1 MSADDKKA
9 IEKLRR
15 EIRQHDI
22 LYYVEDQPEITDR
35 EYDRLMQKLIDWE
48 KEHSDEIPA
57 DSPTQRVGG
66 KVSERFTGIAHKTA
80 MLSLDNTYNLDE
92 FRDFHKRVVKG
103 LNKGEP
109 EENQVAED
117 EIEYVVELKIDG
129 LGVNLTYEN
138 GLFVQG
144 ATRGDGV
151 TGEDI
156 TANLRTIR
164 SIPLNIPTENEDFNF
179 LEVRGEV
186 FLDRKAFLKIN
197 EERKAEGQVEF
208 ANPRNAAA
216 GTLRLLDPAITAKR
230 PLDIFIYSVGFMDHM
245 PFKTHFSAM
254 QKLKSLGFRINPENI
269 LCGNFEE
276 TFKLI
281 ESWREK
287 KNNLPYE
294 VDGLVVKVNSLDYQ
308 KKLASTARHPRW
320 AIAYKYEAEQVV
332 TEVEDIICQVGR
344 TGSITPVAVLRPV
357 LVSGSTVSR
366 ATLHNEDVIKDKDVR
381 VGDTVV
387 IEKAGEVIPKV
398 VRVANTAGKSRGQPF
413 KMPKTCPECETKII
427 RPEGEVAWRCVNAA
441 CPAQVKERL
450 LHFASRRAMDIDHL
464 GPAVLDQLVDGENV
478 QHFSD
483 LYKLTTDDLVGLE
496 RMAQK
501 SAENLIDSIEK
512 SKSRGLTRVL
522 HALGIRH
529 VGQRA
534 AAVLAENFH
543 SMDELQKASFE
554 DLEQV
559 DEIGPIMAESLKAF
573 YDQEANQQEIKRLAK
588 LGVWLAEERRETGD
602 RLQGK
607 QFVLTGTLK
616 DLTRDQAKEKIL
628 SLGGRVTSSVSKKT
642 DYVVAG
648 ADPGS
653 KRDKAEKL
661 GVEILTE
668 DQFKKLLEE

>member
-1 MSADDKKA
+1 MSLDEKKE
-9 IEKLRR
+9 IENLRR
-15 EIRQHDI
+15 EIRRHDT

-35 EYDRLMQKLIDWE
+35 EYDRLMEKLIDWE
-48 KEHSDEIPA
+48 TKHPDEVPA

-66 KVSERFTGIAHKTA
+66 KVSERFAAVAHKTA

-92 FRDFHKRVVKG
+92 FRDFHNRVVKG

-109 EENQVAED
+109 EENQVVGND
-117 EIEYVVELKIDG
+117 IEYVVELKIDG
-129 LGVNLTYEN
+129 LGVTLTYEN

-164 SIPLNIPTENEDFNF
+164 SIPLNIPMEKEDFSF

-186 FLDRKAFLKIN
+186 YLDRKAFQKIN
-197 EERKAEGQVEF
+197 EERKAEGQAEF

-216 GTLRLLDPAITAKR
+216 GSLRLLDPAITARR
-230 PLDIFIYSVGFMDHM
+230 PLDIFVYSVGFMDHM
-245 PFKTHFSAM
+245 PFKTHFESM
-254 QKLKSLGFRINPENI
+254 QKLKSLGLRINPKNV
-269 LCGNFEE
+269 LCKNFEE

-281 ESWREK
+281 ERWREK
-287 KNNLPYE
+287 KQTLSYD
-294 VDGLVVKVNSLDYQ
+294 VDGLVVKVNALEYQ
-308 KKLASTARHPRW
+308 EKLGSTARHPRW
-320 AIAYKYEAEQVV
+320 AVAYKYEAEQVV

-344 TGSITPVAVLRPV
+344 TGSITPVAWLRPV

-366 ATLHNEDVIKDKDVR
+366 ATLHNEDEIKRKDVR

-398 VRVANTAGKSRGQPF
+398 VRVANENNKSRGQPF
-413 KMPKTCPECETKII
+413 KMPKRCPECETEIF

-450 LHFASRRAMDIDHL
+450 LHFASRKAMDIDHL
-464 GPAVLDQLVDGENV
+464 GPAVLDQLVDGGRV

-483 LYKLTTDDLVGLE
+483 LYTLKAEDLVGLE
-496 RMAQK
+496 RLAEK
-501 SAENLIDSIEK
+501 SAENLLGSIKK
-512 SKSRGLTRVL
+512 SKSAGLTRVL

-534 AAVLAENFH
+534 AGVLAQHFH

-559 DEIGPIMAESLKAF
+559 DEIGPIMAESLRVF
-573 YDQEANQQEIKRLAK
+573 LGQDANQQEIHRLQE
-588 LGVWLAEERRETGD
+588 LGVVLVEERKETGN

-616 DLTRDQAKEKIL
+616 DFSRDQAKEKIQ
-628 SLGGRVTSSVSKKT
+628 SLGGRVTSSVSSKT

-648 ADPGS
+648 IDPGS

-661 GVEILTE
+661 EVEILNE
-668 DQFKKLLEE
+668 DQFTKLLKE